1 LLPPP
6 TVLKFRRQQADPM
19 PRAIAERHEIVVE
32 TDESVFVFTADSRE
46 GRLLIQQKRKRGSSE
61 ICSLSLA
68 NPDELEAFFEGLR
81 RVFSSTGGA
90 RERPVPPRQPPP
102 GRGTLAAAR
111 QAGAT
116 LAAGRQADDDRD
128 EVIARARGRNA
139 KAFEPW
145 TRSEEEDVRR
155 RFEAGDAVETIA
167 RTHNRSPKA
176 IRMRLERLGAAPRQ

>member
-1 LLPPP
+1 
-6 TVLKFRRQQADPM
+6 M
-19 PRAIAERHEIVVE
+19 PRSITERHEIVVE
-32 TDESVFVFTADSRE
+32 TDESVFVLTADSRE
-46 GRLLIQQKRKRGSSE
+46 GRLVIQQKRKRGSSE

-90 RERPVPPRQPPP
+90 RERTVPPRQPS
-102 GRGTLAAAR
+102 GRATLAAAQ

-116 LAAGRQADDDRD
+116 LVAGQQADDDRD
-128 EVIARARGRNA
+128 EVIARARGKNA

-155 RFEAGDAVETIA
+155 RFEAGDAVEAIA

-176 IRMRLERLGAAPRQ
+176 IRMRLERLGATPRP